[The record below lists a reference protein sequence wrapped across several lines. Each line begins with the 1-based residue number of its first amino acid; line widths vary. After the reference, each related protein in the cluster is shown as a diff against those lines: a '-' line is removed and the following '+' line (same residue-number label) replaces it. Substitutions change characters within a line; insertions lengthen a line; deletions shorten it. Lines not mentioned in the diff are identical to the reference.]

1 MPTTLSEIIRA
12 AIRGLRP
19 ITNNLSLE
27 SERNGIDFLGK
38 LETRKLPSNVNIIR
52 WDIGD
57 IPAEWFHHESSPED
71 AVAIYFHGGAYISG
85 SLTSIYLFKYTMFYI
100 RVVIIITNFNE

>member
-27 SERNGIDFLGK
+27 SERNGIDFWESL
-38 LETRKLPSNVNIIR
+38 RR
-52 WDIGD
+52 
-57 IPAEWFHHESSPED
+57 ESSQ
-71 AVAIYFHGGAYISG
+71 A
-85 SLTSIYLFKYTMFYI
+85 M
-100 RVVIIITNFNE
+100 